1 VTALIFCGA
10 TLGSPLS
17 PASTTKKERK
27 TMNSKNAE
35 RGLEL
40 RRAMF
45 GKETTDRQ
53 VSECGDFL
61 KPMQAI
67 VTEHCFGDGWQNEVI
82 DLKWRS
88 LLTVAM
94 LTAAG
99 RRHEIKIHVRGALS
113 NGASRE
119 ELQALFLHA
128 HLYCGIPLMV
138 DAMLAAKEVFDE
150 IDGEQNA

>member
-1 VTALIFCGA
+1 M
-10 TLGSPLS
+10 SS
-17 PASTTKKERK
+17 SQ
-27 TMNSKNAE
+27 SE

-45 GKETTDRQ
+45 GAETTDRQ
-53 VSECGDFL
+53 VNESDDFL

-67 VTEHCFGDGWQNEVI
+67 VTDHCFGDVWQGEAL
-82 DLKWRS
+82 DLKLRS

-94 LTAAG
+94 LTAMG

-138 DAMLAAKEVFDE
+138 DAMLATKEVFDE
-150 IDGEQNA
+150 IDAEQKP

>member
-1 VTALIFCGA
+1 
-10 TLGSPLS
+10 
-17 PASTTKKERK
+17 
-27 TMNSKNAE
+27 MNSSNAK

-53 VSECGDFL
+53 INECGDFL
-61 KPMQAI
+61 RPMQAI
-67 VTEHCFGDGWQNEVI
+67 VTEHCFGDGWQGGAL
-82 DLKWRS
+82 DLKLRS
-88 LLTVAM
+88 LLTIAM
-94 LTAAG
+94 LTAMG

-113 NGASRE
+113 NGATVD

-128 HLYCGIPLMV
+128 HLYCGIPVMV

-150 IDGEQNA
+150 IDGEQRA